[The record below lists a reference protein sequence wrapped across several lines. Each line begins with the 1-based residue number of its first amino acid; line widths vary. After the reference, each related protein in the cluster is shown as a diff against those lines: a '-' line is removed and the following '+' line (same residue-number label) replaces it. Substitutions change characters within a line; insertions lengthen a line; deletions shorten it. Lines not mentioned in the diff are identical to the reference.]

1 MREINSKSDKQ
12 KAPAQGGPAQGVQQ
26 GMDAVN
32 SGDGQA
38 GRRFLHFLTSTHAHF
53 APAAASG
60 MFLAVRKEGVQ
71 DIRKENRTQ

>member
-1 MREINSKSDKQ
+1 
-12 KAPAQGGPAQGVQQ
+12 
-26 GMDAVN
+26 VN

-38 GRRFLHFLTSTHAHF
+38 ERRFLHFLTSTHTHF